1 MVACGVVKR
10 LFGTQ
15 ILAALTVA
23 VVLILGSAGGAW
35 ASTDSILSDCN
46 DDGVL
51 SGNYSAGDLKNA
63 LGNIPSDLQQYSN
76 CESVIRQAL
85 LKKVTKNPSP
95 SLKGGKAKGK
105 SASVNALTTPK
116 QRAKIRAQVEDLATS
131 SPSDPLVSA
140 ANPAI
145 QQAAGNT
152 LTSTKSP
159 SVPIALV
166 IAAMGLLLLFAID
179 LAGRLGKIPRVRSL
193 LPQKLGRRGG
203 D

>member
-1 MVACGVVKR
+1 M
-10 LFGTQ
+10 
-15 ILAALTVA
+15 AALTVA
-23 VVLILGSAGGAW
+23 LALILGSASSAW
-35 ASTDSILSDCN
+35 ASTDAILSDCN
-46 DDGVL
+46 DDGAL

-95 SLKGGKAKGK
+95 SLKGGKAKGQ

-116 QRAKIRAQVEDLATS
+116 QRAKIRAQVEDLANL

-152 LTSTKSP
+152 LTSSKSP
-159 SVPIALV
+159 SVPIALIIAV
-166 IAAMGLLLLFAID
+166 IGLLMLFAID
-179 LAGRLGKIPRVRSL
+179 VAGRLGKMPRVRSL
-193 LPQKLGRRGG
+193 LPQKIGRRGG
-203 D
+203 G